1 MTPGVRRIAVLASGR
16 GSNLDALHR
25 YLGALG
31 ASAAATIALVACD
44 RESAGALALADALGI
59 EARVAPAGA
68 DHAERLGAL
77 LSEFDIDL
85 VVLAGYIRLVPDAVV
100 HDYRGRVLNVHPALL
115 PAFGGRG
122 MYGAR
127 VHQAV
132 LDAGAR
138 LSGVTVHFVDTVYDH
153 GAIIAQW
160 PVPVVDGDSAA
171 SLAARVLRVEH
182 LLFPRVV
189 QAVAAGRV
197 SLDDAGR
204 AIWAD
209 GASRNGLTFV
219 PESVEDHELAR
230 YIDDALGCR
239 ASR

>member
-1 MTPGVRRIAVLASGR
+1 MTAGVRRIAVLASGR
-16 GSNLDALHR
+16 GSNLDALKR

-31 ASAAATIALVACD
+31 ANAAATIALVVCD
-44 RESAGALALADALGI
+44 RDTAGALALADALGI
-59 EARVAPAGA
+59 AARVAPPGP

-85 VVLAGYIRLVPDAVV
+85 VVLAGYVRLVPDAVV
-100 HDYRGRVLNVHPALL
+100 RAFRGRVVNVHPALL

-138 LSGVTVHFVDTVYDH
+138 VTGVTVHFVDPVYDH

-160 PVPVVDGDSAA
+160 PVPVIDGDSAV

-197 SLDDAGR
+197 TLDDRGR
-204 AIWAD
+204 AVWSD
-209 GASRNGLTFV
+209 GAPRDSVAFV
-219 PESVEDHELAR
+219 PESLEDHELVR
-230 YIDDALGCR
+230 YIDHALDCR